1 MQRHLERHLVERH
14 LDDEGTTL
22 VSETSRSESL
32 SVSISSHS
40 SHSSDDEE
48 MDGID
53 DAASRTPSKQYLIQ
67 IDSVD
72 SHARTAMEIMYRKAN
87 AMDGHDSV
95 HTDGDSMGLG
105 SAMNGVEVAAERV
118 AEEQAQLYD
127 LRKVNRA
134 YYDSSEND

>member
-105 SAMNGVEVAAERV
+105 SAMNGEEDDDLKREEMSSRMTSSFSPRQSVDE
-118 AEEQAQLYD
+118 AEED
-127 LRKVNRA
+127 
-134 YYDSSEND
+134 